1 MSAVQPGVGI
11 IDGGIMGAGIVE
23 AAARAALSRISAAPE
38 LSVLG
43 EQSVI
48 VEAVPEIEELE
59 LDLFAPVDEIAR
71 PDALLATNTSSIP
84 MAKTLLLHVPRP

>member
-11 IDGGIMGAGIVE
+11 IGGGIMGAGIAE
-23 AAARAALSRISAAPE
+23 AAARAALSRIKPHPNCR
-38 LSVLG
+38 LG

-48 VEAVPEIEELE
+48 IEAVPEFEELE
-59 LDLFAPVDEIAR
+59 LDLFARVDEIAR

-84 MAKTLLLHVPRP
+84 VVKTLLLHVPRP